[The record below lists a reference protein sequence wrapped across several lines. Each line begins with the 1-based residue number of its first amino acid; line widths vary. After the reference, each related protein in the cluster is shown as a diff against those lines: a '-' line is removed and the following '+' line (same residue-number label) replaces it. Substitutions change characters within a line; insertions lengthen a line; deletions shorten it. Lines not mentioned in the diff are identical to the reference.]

1 MLLFHP
7 FRQLLQLAARA
18 GDVAARLLALRAIHV
33 RRGGGHSPGDPVHDR
48 RRHFQIAQ
56 EFLCLG
62 WRWLEFHLPLRFQK
76 QLGLLENA
84 LAGLAR
90 AVAPGGIQ
98 LSGLPRVAVKFDE
111 RRGHL
116 PAVFQAHARGALWAR
131 GQKLHRH
138 MRADLAVAHLLL
150 NGFGKQV
157 DQR

>member
-1 MLLFHP
+1 MLLFHS
-7 FRQLLQLAARA
+7 FCQLLQLTARA
-18 GDVAARLLALRAIHV
+18 GDVAARLLALRAIHI
-33 RRGGGHSPGDPVHDR
+33 RRGGGHPPADPVHHR

-56 EFLCLG
+56 EFFGLG
-62 WRWLEFHLPLRFQK
+62 GRWLWLHFPLRFQK

-98 LSGLPRVAVKFDE
+98 LSGLPCVAVKFDE
-111 RRGHL
+111 CRSHL
-116 PAVFQAHARGALWAR
+116 PAVFQAHARDR
-131 GQKLHRH
+131 GQKLHGQ
-138 MRADLAVAHLLL
+138 MRADFAVAHLLL